1 MKAEGLPVVR
11 PVVRSLARG
20 AGSSPRAR
28 RARALRL
35 VLAGLAALP
44 VLALLVLELLG
55 ARGDVGFLSGTR
67 PPYGE
72 LQLASG
78 LCYALSWFA
87 ASVVSPIVF
96 LGLGLEY
103 GLHRLARYASRRTR
117 ATRESSAA

>member
-1 MKAEGLPVVR
+1 MKAEGLPEARSVAR
-11 PVVRSLARG
+11 SLARSLARG

-28 RARALRL
+28 RGRALRL
-35 VLAGLAALP
+35 VLAGLAASP

-78 LCYALSWFA
+78 LGYALSWFA
-87 ASVVSPIVF
+87 ASVVSPIVL

-103 GLHRLARYASRRTR
+103 GLHRLARYVARRGR
-117 ATRESSAA
+117 AT